1 VGERE
6 IEHSCEIVI
15 NTPPAHV
22 FTILTDL
29 EQYLARWAKG
39 PIAAKKLTDGP
50 TTSDT
55 RVEVT
60 ARIAGFRIR
69 SPYTVTA
76 SERDQ
81 RFAGKGIAGPVR
93 FSEEYRLQAEHD
105 SGDRTRLRYEMRAEP
120 RGILRLA
127 RKPIAG
133 PLRRL
138 LDSDPERFKMLV
150 ETTPPS
156 EAAR

>member
-1 VGERE
+1 MGERE

-15 NTPPAHV
+15 NAPPAHV

-55 RVEVT
+55 RSQVT
-60 ARIAGFRIR
+60 ARIAVFRVR

-76 SERDQ
+76 TERDQ

-93 FSEEYRLQAEHD
+93 FSEEYRLQTEHD
-105 SGDRTRLRYEMRAEP
+105 AGDRTRLRYAMRAEP
-120 RGILRLA
+120 RGIFRLA
-127 RKPIAG
+127 REPIAG
-133 PLRRL
+133 RLRRL
-138 LDSDPERFKMLV
+138 LDSDLERFKMLV
-150 ETTPPS
+150 ETTPRS
-156 EAAR
+156 EAAT